1 MISYLVSV
9 IIPCY
14 NAEKWIARTLDSV
27 LSQTYSFLE
36 IIVINDGSTDNSL
49 TILEKYKN
57 STTIPFQIVST
68 ENQGV
73 SHALEIGRSL
83 AKGDFF
89 QYLDSDDILFDT
101 QKIQKQIDAI
111 LIEKADIAYC
121 NYEELY
127 PDGSRKTSRYAQ
139 ALSNRP
145 DVDFIRKFWKP
156 TACFLYTKNIIEKV
170 GAWDSSFRTFN
181 DVRFYLLI
189 AELKP
194 KFVHTPLM
202 GVLYNVDAQSLS
214 RRYGIIA
221 YFTDYYNLIVY
232 FIRRWESLQVLDQNR
247 RAELVEALRDCAK
260 AFVGKDEEKFE
271 ICIQQIY
278 ALQPKYI
285 PKKSWKM
292 RILSHLIGYRKA
304 EKIAACLRRIF
315 YAYF

>member
-1 MISYLVSV
+1 MTSYLVSV

-14 NAEKWIARTLDSV
+14 NAERWIARTLDSV

-57 STTIPFQIVST
+57 STAIPFQIVST

-89 QYLDSDDILFDT
+89 QYLDSDDILFDR
-101 QKIQKQIDAI
+101 QKIQRQVEAI
-111 LIEKADIAYC
+111 LMEKADIAYC

-127 PDGSRKTSRYAQ
+127 PDGSRKAGRYAQ

-145 DVDFIRKFWKP
+145 DLDFIRKFWKP
-156 TACFLYTKNIIEKV
+156 TACFLYTKSVIEKV

-189 AELKP
+189 SELKP
-194 KFVHTPLM
+194 KFAYTPFM
-202 GVLYNVDAQSLS
+202 GVLYNVDVQSLS
-214 RRYGIIA
+214 RRYGVIA
-221 YFTDYYNLIVY
+221 YFTDYYNLLVY
-232 FIRRWESLQVLDQNR
+232 FIRRWENLQALDQDR
-247 RAELVEALRDCAK
+247 RAELIEALRDCAK

-278 ALQPKYI
+278 ALQPQYI
-285 PKKSWKM
+285 PKKSLKM
-292 RILSHLIGYRKA
+292 RVLSRLIGYRKA
-304 EKIAACLRRIF
+304 EKVAAFLRRVL
-315 YAYF
+315 YACF